1 MLIEAQKLTWQE
13 IGEQEEEKRNKFN
26 KTLTH
31 LHFVDVFFLLYI
43 CRILKQT
50 IKICQNY
57 SIELHTKIHN
67 KGCGMIQKEIL
78 QD

>member
-31 LHFVDVFFLLYI
+31 LHFVDVFFYYI
-43 CRILKQT
+43 FAE
-50 IKICQNY
+50 
-57 SIELHTKIHN
+57 S
-67 KGCGMIQKEIL
+67 
-78 QD
+78 